1 MSFKEFSLHPQVL
14 SGVISMGYDTPTP
27 IQEQAI
33 PVALE
38 GRDLLGLA
46 QTGTG
51 KTAAFVLPILH
62 HLASTPPKRGVRYLV
77 LAPTRELAE
86 QINDAFNLLGKHL
99 RIKAVSVYGGVA
111 KGPQIA
117 KIRRG
122 AQIVVA
128 CPGRLLDHVSHKD
141 IDLTNVEI
149 LVLDEADT
157 MCDMGFLPD
166 VQRILNHVPPKR
178 QTLFFSATM
187 PKEIRAL
194 AVKILKDPESIQ
206 IGASA
211 PAETVSHSI
220 YPVPDKLK
228 KDLLLALLQ
237 QTPTGRALVFTRTKH
252 RARSLALELA
262 KNRFRVGA
270 LQGNMS
276 QNARN
281 QAMDGFRHGKFDILV
296 ATDIAAHGIDV
307 PQVSHVINFDFP
319 NTTDTYTHR
328 IGRTGRAE
336 QTGEAFTFAASEDAS
351 MVRHVEREL
360 GIKIERRRL
369 EGFDY
374 GNFTPEEQFREDR
387 MGLPRANGGRSNG
400 GRAGQ
405 GTRDQRPSGQNR
417 RKPGAWKAGSSEYG
431 RREDHPSTAGRW
443 TDRPSENRS
452 SQPVGAGARAR
463 SNNGPSNSNL
473 FDGGS
478 SNGRSSNGGSSNGN
492 SYNRGQSNG
501 GSSNGN
507 SYNRG
512 PSNGGSSN
520 DNSYNRGQSNGGS
533 SNGGSSNG
541 NNNNGRRS
549 EQPTGS
555 SSRGGNFDG
564 NRGNR
569 SSQPVSGTYR
579 TSPPDGRGPTQPS
592 GRSSG
597 QILGRTP
604 STEIENRRKSG
615 QVLGRSG
622 PPSAPNGRRRSQK
635 PGVPSFHPRPTK
647 PGKPR
652 GRSAGRH

>member
-452 SQPVGAGARAR
+452 SQPVEAGARAS

-473 FDGGS
+473 FDG
-478 SNGRSSNGGSSNGN
+478 RSSNGGSSNGN
-492 SYNRGQSNG
+492 
-501 GSSNGN
+501 
-507 SYNRG
+507 
-512 PSNGGSSN
+512 P
-520 DNSYNRGQSNGGS
+520 YNRGQSNGGS
-533 SNGGSSNG
+533 SNGGSYNRGPSNGGSSNG
-541 NNNNGRRS
+541 NSNNGKRS

-635 PGVPSFHPRPTK
+635 PGVPSFHPRPAK

-652 GRSAGRH
+652 GRSAGKH